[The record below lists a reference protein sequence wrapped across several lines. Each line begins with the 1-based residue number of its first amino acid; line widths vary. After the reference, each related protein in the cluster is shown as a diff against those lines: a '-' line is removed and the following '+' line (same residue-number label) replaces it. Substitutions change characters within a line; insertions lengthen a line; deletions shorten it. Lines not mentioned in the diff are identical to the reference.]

1 MMNRHALL
9 TGRRQQRGA
18 VMIMFGLTLVVLIG
32 FAGLAIDLGRFFVI
46 KSELQNAM
54 DACALSA
61 ASQLRPGQ
69 NDVNALTRAV
79 AYGRVFTTGGTSNN
93 DAIKNVANFQSGVV
107 EISPTQI
114 TFSDTLDGSYGDSGT
129 ADPDKAQ
136 YAKCDYPLTGLPI
149 YFMRVLNL
157 IGRDPPLTTQT
168 VSAMAVATQGP
179 QTCNV
184 IPAGICQKDATASFG
199 LSVGE
204 WFSIGAKMEPGWFG
218 WVDYSASAGG
228 ASEVKDGLTDVSQCN
243 IPVIGATA
251 QENGKKTSVE
261 DAWNTRFG
269 VYSNPY
275 RISDIGDI
283 PPDKTG
289 YAYFGQDVG
298 AVTNSKR
305 LVANWPRADTAT
317 TPRAYDQTNPP
328 GVSIIPNFQVA
339 AASNKSYQTAAE
351 QTGAREIFSGP
362 TEFATGGTGGQLD
375 QFGRRDRRL
384 IVVPILDC
392 TIKPMIIKALA
403 CTLMLNPFGSVTG
416 PGGGPIDGK
425 LEYLGLVGAG
435 SPCGNANV
443 TGPLMSVLVQ

>member
-1 MMNRHALL
+1 MNIHALL

-18 VMIMFGLTLVVLIG
+18 VMILFGAALAVLIG

-46 KSELQNAM
+46 KAELQNAM

-79 AYGRVFTTGGTSNN
+79 AYGRVFTSGGTANN
-93 DAIKNVANFQSGVV
+93 EAIKNKANFQSGVV
-107 EISPTQI
+107 EILPTQI
-114 TFSDTLDGSYGDSGT
+114 TFSDTLM
-129 ADPDKAQ
+129 PDENYQVSTTTDLYKTAQ
-136 YAKCDYPLTGLPI
+136 YAKCDYPLAGLPI

-157 IGRDPPLTTQT
+157 IGLGPFTTQT
-168 VSAMAVATQGP
+168 VSAMAVATRGP
-179 QTCNV
+179 QSCNV
-184 IPAGICQKDATASFG
+184 IPAGICQRDATASFG

-228 ASEVKDGLTDVSQCN
+228 APEVKDGLTDVGQCS

-251 QENGKKTSVE
+251 QENGNKTSVE

-269 VYSNPY
+269 IYSNPY
-275 RISDIGDI
+275 RISDIGEI

-289 YAYFGQDVG
+289 HAYFGQDVG

-339 AASNKSYQTAAE
+339 AASNKSYQTEA
-351 QTGAREIFSGP
+351 QQVGAREIFSGSP
-362 TEFATGGTGGQLD
+362 SFATGGTGGQLE

-392 TIKPMIIKALA
+392 TIKPMVIKALA
-403 CTLMLNPFGSVTG
+403 CTLMLNPFGRVTG
-416 PGGGPIDGK
+416 LGGGPIDGK
-425 LEYLGLVGAG
+425 LEYLGLLGAS
-435 SPCGNANV
+435 SPCGADV
-443 TGPLMSVLVQ
+443 TGPLMSVLVK